1 MLFEDD
7 HLIATVKPAGMPT
20 ANAPVGRP
28 SLFTWLKDR
37 SAPDAF
43 VGIVSRLDAAVSGVV
58 VSAKT
63 PRAAAR
69 LAEQFRERSVEKL
82 YSAIV
87 TGRFP
92 AAIGV
97 WLEWKD
103 WLQRPPGQ
111 RPTAVVS
118 QGTAEAQEATARARV
133 VARGGEISLV
143 ELSPLTGRR
152 HQLRAQLSARGC
164 PIVGDRMYGSRLP
177 FPIPGGIAL
186 HATQIS
192 IEHPDSDTP
201 LTLEAPCPRLWK
213 SRFSH
218 LFPRP

>member
-1 MLFEDD
+1 M
-7 HLIATVKPAGMPT
+7 IATVKPAGMPT

-37 SAPDAF
+37 SGPDAF

-69 LAEQFRERSVEKL
+69 VSEQFRERSVEKL
-82 YSAIV
+82 YMAIV

-111 RPTAVVS
+111 RPTAVVP
-118 QGTAEAQEATARARV
+118 QGTADALEATTRARV

-143 ELSPLTGRR
+143 ELSPVTGRR

-164 PIVGDRMYGSRLP
+164 PIVGDRTYGSRLP

-186 HATQIS
+186 HATQITCM
-192 IEHPDSDTP
+192 HPDKVGL
-201 LTLEAPCPRLWK
+201 LTFKAPVPRLWK
-213 SRFSH
+213 LRFPH
-218 LFPRP
+218 LFSKP